1 LSRPETSSTL
11 DDGVLK
17 DELPDN
23 GLEDPE
29 EKDLDDSR
37 SLPVFL
43 SLTDFISSRKAAIL
57 SGVIPIVGWP

>member
-1 LSRPETSSTL
+1 LSTPETSSTL
-11 DDGVLK
+11 DDGVLN

-23 GLEDPE
+23 GLKDPE
-29 EKDLDDSR
+29 EKDLDESR

-43 SLTDFISSRKAAIL
+43 SLTDFISSRNAAIL

>member
-1 LSRPETSSTL
+1 MLN
-11 DDGVLK
+11 

-23 GLEDPE
+23 GLIDPE
-29 EKDLDDSR
+29 ENDLDESR